1 MADTFSL
8 PTLGEA
14 VTGAGSA
21 LGSFGTAVGDLY
33 SAQGA
38 EAEQD
43 ALVKAAGF
51 AGQAAGLAGQAGG
64 IAGQNIGIEE
74 ASTALQIYQ
83 QQRALTSTIGAQRAQ
98 VGASGFA
105 ESGSALDLLA
115 SSREQGAIQR
125 GVLVAQGAIQENA
138 FREQQLGYATQQ
150 QAYLGQQATDYA
162 QAKAAGIAAKNDQGA
177 AFGSILKGALTIGA
191 LFL

>member
-1 MADTFSL
+1 MADTFTT

-14 VTGAGSA
+14 VSGAGSA
-21 LGSFGTAVGDLY
+21 LGSFGAAVGDLY

-38 EAEQD
+38 KAEQD
-43 ALVKAAGF
+43 ALFKAAGF
-51 AGQAAGLAGQAGG
+51 AGEAAGLAGQAAG
-64 IAGQNIGIEE
+64 IAGQNIGLEE
-74 ASTALQIYQ
+74 ASAALQVFQ

-105 ESGSALDLLA
+105 ESGSAIDLLA

-138 FREQQLGYATQQ
+138 FREQQLGYETQQ
-150 QAYLGQQATDYA
+150 QSYLGQQGIDYA
-162 QAKAAGIAAKNDQGA
+162 QAKVAGIAAKNDQGA
-177 AFGSILKGALTIGA
+177 AFGNILKGALTIGA